1 MYYLLHFIIHYN
13 TNKILQ
19 KLALSE
25 RQHFTQLNSNNP
37 GTKSSTEIKRVE
49 NKAQTL
55 TLGNREVKESFKRN
69 VDNCTS
75 WQREGAGALLGAAK
89 AAPRRP
95 ASSNPFSPNRTQTGL
110 VFSCVFY
117 RYTCL
122 YQNLYI
128 FVLIRSAH

>member
-1 MYYLLHFIIHYN
+1 
-13 TNKILQ
+13 
-19 KLALSE
+19 

-55 TLGNREVKESFKRN
+55 TLGNREVKERFKRN

-95 ASSNPFSPNRTQTGL
+95 ASSNPSSPNRTQTGVHTKTASDFL
-110 VFSCVFY
+110 QLFLCRQLFKLSRVETGCNALSCS
-117 RYTCL
+117 RGLRC
-122 YQNLYI
+122 
-128 FVLIRSAH
+128 